1 MPRDRRNRYGEERIT
16 LRQTLVIAVVLH
28 LMLGGILQWKPDLL
42 WSDPVVSQPESRP
55 IEFRFVDTPAL
66 EAEETP
72 DTEVM
77 SDVDRVAADMSERDA
92 AEDPF
97 SEGNT
102 AQEVLRSEAEAF
114 VEPVPEN
121 LQPVVPAESVTE
133 AKSDDIPV
141 AEDRAIK
148 DVVSPPEP
156 TVTSPQP
163 LATSAPSLP
172 PPTRDSLRNSMLR
185 GMQQYVEPEVFANS
199 DGGVD
204 GSQGLVSFDTKGYDL
219 GAYITQVLRII
230 ERNWKNNIPPAARW
244 RGQEGVVFVSMSIVR
259 DEETGTERA
268 VINVARSWSSGKPAF
283 DQSALL
289 ALQISSPLPP
299 LPAFFPYDQLDGQLG
314 FLYNLDPSEVT
325 FPSQR

>member
-16 LRQTLVIAVVLH
+16 LRQTVVIAVVLH

-55 IEFRFVDTPAL
+55 IEFRFVDTPEM
-66 EAEETP
+66 EAEENP

-77 SDVDRVAADMSERDA
+77 SDVDRVAADMAERDD

-97 SEGNT
+97 SEGTT
-102 AQEVLRSEAEAF
+102 AQEVLRSEAESF
-114 VEPVPEN
+114 VEPVPDN
-121 LQPVVPAESVTE
+121 FQPMVSSESVAE
-133 AKSDDIPV
+133 AKSDDIPM

-148 DVVSPPEP
+148 DVASPPEP
-156 TVTSPQP
+156 TATSPQP
-163 LATSAPSLP
+163 LATSAPPLP
-172 PPTRDSLRNSMLR
+172 PPTRDSLRDSMLR

-204 GSQGLVSFDTKGYDL
+204 GSQRLVSFDTKGYDL

>member
-1 MPRDRRNRYGEERIT
+1 MPRDRQNRYGEERIT

-28 LMLGGILQWKPDLL
+28 LMLGGVLQWKPDLL

-55 IEFRFVDTPAL
+55 IEFRFVDTPAM

-92 AEDPF
+92 ADDPF

-102 AQEVLRSEAEAF
+102 AQEVLRSEAESF

-121 LQPVVPAESVTE
+121 LQPVVPAESVAE
-133 AKSDDIPV
+133 PESDTTPI
-141 AEDRAIK
+141 AEDMSAK
-148 DVVSPPEP
+148 EVVSPPEP
-156 TVTSPQP
+156 IATTPQP
-163 LATSAPSLP
+163 LTTTAPPLP
-172 PPTRDSLRNSMLR
+172 PPVRDTLRNSILR

-244 RGQEGVVFVSMSIVR
+244 RGQEGVVFVNNR
-259 DEETGTERA
+259 
-268 VINVARSWSSGKPAF
+268 
-283 DQSALL
+283 
-289 ALQISSPLPP
+289 
-299 LPAFFPYDQLDGQLG
+299 Y
-314 FLYNLDPSEVT
+314 
-325 FPSQR
+325 